1 MPAPAEMAE
10 RVNKIAA
17 SRPFQTGNKDQ
28 IMHPV
33 QLTEATE
40 QVRMEARLPVSIRN
54 HGPVRRQQRLGAAA
68 PNPAKLCQLD
78 RMWISPLNPLR
89 GLRPSR
95 PPRGGG
101 GPRGPLGAMSITPIP
116 SNLHPTEKKLK

>member
-1 MPAPAEMAE
+1 
-10 RVNKIAA
+10 
-17 SRPFQTGNKDQ
+17 
-28 IMHPV
+28 MHQVKP
-33 QLTEATE
+33 TEPTNR
-40 QVRMEARLPVSIRN
+40 VRMEARLPVSIRN

-95 PPRGGG
+95 PPRGAG
-101 GPRGPLGAMSITPIP
+101 GPRGLLVVKSNSPIP
-116 SNLHPTEKKLK
+116 SNLHPIEKC